1 VAAKSMKAVGAA
13 MMVFGVAQLL
23 FPTAFSQLDM
33 RLHLWIYRRAPAIY
47 SLPGMRHRLEPR
59 LQKVTTILFGLL
71 LLIAGL
77 IVVFSG

>member
-1 VAAKSMKAVGAA
+1 MVATRMKAVGAA
-13 MMVFGVAQLL
+13 MVVFGVAQLL

-47 SLPGMRHRLEPR
+47 SLPGMRHRLDPH

-71 LLIAGL
+71 VLIAGL
-77 IVVFSG
+77 IVVSWG